1 MNIIEHNKNGLV
13 YLTADGFEAAG
24 GVAHGFSTRLG
35 GVSEGIYAT
44 LNLGMNRGDAPD
56 RVRENYRRFCA
67 AIGADMGNIVCA
79 SQVHGD
85 TVRTVTAADLGIG
98 LDEPEPWQ
106 ADGLVTDIPGVTLA
120 VFSADCLPILLYD
133 PVRRV
138 VGAVHAG
145 WRGTALG
152 IVAKAVERMVDCY
165 GCDRLDI
172 LAAIGPGISK
182 CCFETHEDVPNAM
195 TEAMGAAALP
205 FIEVL
210 PTGKFH
216 VDLKGLNARR
226 LEGAGLSPEHIAVSP
241 DCTACL
247 PDKYWSHRC
256 DPRGAGEPGG
266 DDRALASLGG
276 FPLRYAVPRRPMGAH
291 NANLPSPHGG
301 RPWPPRPRVSVCCA
315 GHVLLRTSFQFF
327 SRGGED
333 VEAAGQPAPVIRP
346 SPERRSSRLK
356 RILTALLYGS
366 CLLYRT
372 GGCARRRREPP
383 PPPHPRHPRA
393 GASPEFALA
402 CYPEAGFHPITGS
415 NRTNLS
421 LGEACFI

>member
-120 VFSADCLPILLYD
+120 VYSADCLPILLYD

-152 IVAKAVERMVDCY
+152 IAAKAVERMVDCY

-172 LAAIGPGISK
+172 LAAVGPGISK
-182 CCFETHEDVPNAM
+182 CCFETDEDVPNAL
-195 TEAMGAAALP
+195 TGALGASALKC
-205 FIEVL
+205 IEL
-210 PTGKFH
+210 QESGKFH
-216 VDLKGLNARR
+216 VDLKGLNVLR
-226 LEGAGLSPEHIAVSP
+226 LEKMGLERDHIAVSEA
-241 DCTACL
+241 CTMCEHERF
-247 PDKYWSHRC
+247 WSHRYTQGV
-256 DPRGAGEPGG
+256 RGSQA
-266 DDRALASLGG
+266 AMVQLLG
-276 FPLRYAVPRRPMGAH
+276 
-291 NANLPSPHGG
+291 
-301 RPWPPRPRVSVCCA
+301 
-315 GHVLLRTSFQFF
+315 
-327 SRGGED
+327 
-333 VEAAGQPAPVIRP
+333 
-346 SPERRSSRLK
+346 
-356 RILTALLYGS
+356 
-366 CLLYRT
+366 
-372 GGCARRRREPP
+372 
-383 PPPHPRHPRA
+383 
-393 GASPEFALA
+393 
-402 CYPEAGFHPITGS
+402 
-415 NRTNLS
+415 
-421 LGEACFI
+421 